1 LTPLAASGTVTS
13 VMNLM
18 ARVDRLYAY
27 SFTPPVLPAG
37 KVALT

>member
-1 LTPLAASGTVTS
+1 LTLAAESGTVTS

-18 ARVDRLYAY
+18 ARVNRSYAY
-27 SFTPPVLPAG
+27 AFTPPVLPAG